1 MFHVFIYSTNSP
13 TQPGNRSK
21 DLQVILKP
29 QFEFRVALL
38 GNLHDHLLRKSEV
51 AICKRFKTCEEV
63 LDRQAQGLIM
73 LITARDAIKTELARI
88 ISLILAYSILFSK
101 LMALV

>member
-1 MFHVFIYSTNSP
+1 MCLSIVRNSP
-13 TQPGNRSK
+13 TLPGNRSK

-29 QFEFRVALL
+29 QFELRVALL